1 MNTHILR
8 VFSER
13 SFLFLWIGEVFTQV
27 ATNLFN
33 FLLILVVFTLTH
45 SNTAVSGVV
54 LSFTIPA
61 IFFGSIAGVYVDRW
75 DKKTV
80 LIITNIMRAVLLIL
94 LAFALNNIYII
105 YLVSFIFTI
114 LVQFFI
120 PAESP
125 MIPLVVRKQFLL
137 QANALFGLAIF
148 GSILVAYILSGPLLI
163 LLQPVKTV
171 ILISIMLLLGA
182 LVIGFVKPNYTK
194 TDLAKRKKRAKINM
208 IHDLKHTLRLISKT
222 KAITHSLFLLSL
234 SQILILVLATVA
246 PGYASQVLG
255 IPVEQFPVVFVAPAA
270 LGMVIGAVFLVNM
283 FHNHPKDRL
292 ITAGIFLSGISMLLL
307 PYGSKVTSR
316 DFVHEINLY
325 LPHAFS
331 ITILHIMILLAFLL
345 GLANSLVFVPANTRL
360 QEETSDEFRGKI
372 YGFLNTFVGILSLI
386 PIILVGGLSDII
398 GVGAV
403 ITGIGVSLLIV
414 GFFHIYIK

>member
-1 MNTHILR
+1 MNTQIFR

-13 SFLFLWIGEVFTQV
+13 SFLYLWIGEIFTQV
-27 ATNLFN
+27 ANNLFN
-33 FLLILVVFTLTH
+33 FLLILIVFKLTH

-80 LIITNIMRAVLLIL
+80 LIISNLLRAVLLVFLI
-94 LAFALNNIYII
+94 FALNNVYFI
-105 YLVSFIFTI
+105 YLISFLFTV

-125 MIPLVVRKQFLL
+125 MIPLVVHKKNLL

-163 LLQPVKTV
+163 VFQEVKT
-171 ILISIMLLLGA
+171 ILLISLMLVVGA
-182 LVIGFVKPNYTK
+182 IVIWFIKLDYQ
-194 TDLAKRKKRAKINM
+194 KKSSDKEKQEQLHIIA
-208 IHDLKHTLRLISKT
+208 DLKHTLRLISRT
-222 KAITHSLFLLSL
+222 RSITNSLFLLSL
-234 SQILILVLATVA
+234 SQILILILATIA
-246 PGYASQVLG
+246 PGYAAQILG
-255 IPVEQFPVVFVAPAA
+255 IPVEQFPIVFVAPAA
-270 LGMVIGAVFLVNM
+270 LGMVVGAIFLVNF
-283 FHNHPKDRL
+283 FHNHPKEKL
-292 ITAGIFLSGISMLLL
+292 ITAGIFLSAIAMLIL
-307 PYGSKVTSR
+307 PYGSKVASR
-316 DFVHEINLY
+316 GFVQEINMY

-331 ITILHIMILLAFLL
+331 ITILHIMVVIAFLL
-345 GLANSLVFVPANTRL
+345 GLANSFVFVPANTHL

-372 YGFLNTFVGILSLI
+372 YGFLNTFIGVLSLL
-386 PIILVGGLSDII
+386 PIILVGGLADIV

-403 ITGIGVSLLIV
+403 ITGIGVCLLLM
-414 GFFHIYIK
+414 GFSRFL